1 MSIKRVSVFSFIMI
15 FLFVIFALFVN
26 FSLISRV
33 RDFLETNREVESAIS
48 DSLSKMN
55 EPMTTLRLLNDS
67 EILVEEDLRDR
78 LFSVAQATIV
88 FETATLI
95 EHMDSLI
102 NLLKDMNEYSLNRH
116 SRYLEQLIPMI
127 ERLQQYNLQL
137 NTLAYQRT
145 VNDLGTMDFDQKFL
159 VLENEFL
166 LFQQSNRELIRL
178 IGDDISL
185 VVNVMFVL
193 LIFIIF
199 IFGLAIRGFVNTQL
213 PYIKN
218 SVLSLGNH
226 DYRQDFPIAK
236 PVFEEEKVIHRNI
249 QDLFTENTFIE
260 LMRGKLQNIFSMEDA
275 LELIFSMLREKMSVD
290 RIGIAFVDYTKNR
303 FIAEYGILDEGD
315 ILLGPGFEVPIESST
330 LSQIL
335 IEKKTRITDDIPE
348 QLKKR
353 PNSPSLNML
362 NKEGILSNMIIPILL
377 NQTVYGFL
385 FISSKKRSAF
395 TTEDVRFVEKIMI
408 DIKDLLNRAY
418 FSKVVLAKMTDSFA
432 QLVDKK
438 DNDTGDHIE
447 RMVRYSVMLA
457 RELKKLP
464 VRPGYEINEKLI
476 LEIERQASSHDI
488 GKVGI
493 PDAILK
499 KEGPLTK
506 DEWENMKKHPD
517 IGADIFKNLREG
529 LKIFDHDF
537 YRVAEDITRYHHEKW
552 DGSGYPRGL
561 SGTDIPL
568 VARIVA
574 IADVFDAI
582 SSKRVYKDA
591 IDIEKTFELLEKSK
605 GTHLDPWLVDLF
617 LKEKDQV
624 IDIYNRYH

>member
-1 MSIKRVSVFSFIMI
+1 
-15 FLFVIFALFVN
+15 
-26 FSLISRV
+26 
-33 RDFLETNREVESAIS
+33 
-48 DSLSKMN
+48 
-55 EPMTTLRLLNDS
+55 
-67 EILVEEDLRDR
+67 
-78 LFSVAQATIV
+78 
-88 FETATLI
+88 
-95 EHMDSLI
+95 
-102 NLLKDMNEYSLNRH
+102 
-116 SRYLEQLIPMI
+116 
-127 ERLQQYNLQL
+127 
-137 NTLAYQRT
+137 
-145 VNDLGTMDFDQKFL
+145 
-159 VLENEFL
+159 
-166 LFQQSNRELIRL
+166 
-178 IGDDISL
+178 
-185 VVNVMFVL
+185 
-193 LIFIIF
+193 
-199 IFGLAIRGFVNTQL
+199 
-213 PYIKN
+213 
-218 SVLSLGNH
+218 
-226 DYRQDFPIAK
+226 
-236 PVFEEEKVIHRNI
+236 
-249 QDLFTENTFIE
+249 
-260 LMRGKLQNIFSMEDA
+260 
-275 LELIFSMLREKMSVD
+275 
-290 RIGIAFVDYTKNR
+290 
-303 FIAEYGILDEGD
+303 
-315 ILLGPGFEVPIESST
+315 
-330 LSQIL
+330 
-335 IEKKTRITDDIPE
+335 
-348 QLKKR
+348 
-353 PNSPSLNML
+353 
-362 NKEGILSNMIIPILL
+362 MIIPILL

-529 LKIFDHDF
+529 LKIFDPDF

-591 IDIEKTFELLEKSK
+591 IEIEKTFELLEKSK